1 MSRGNWFKGTN
12 LAQVRGNGQQAVFAR
27 QSAELQ
33 QRRRKAYE
41 ELLGQYE
48 QEYVR
53 KRDMGHITGIESVAT
68 GVDGEGNPTATLV
81 IRMARHYRNAPNIGT
96 GVG

>member
-1 MSRGNWFKGTN
+1 
-12 LAQVRGNGQQAVFAR
+12 
-27 QSAELQ
+27 
-33 QRRRKAYE
+33 
-41 ELLGQYE
+41 
-48 QEYVR
+48 
-53 KRDMGHITGIESVAT
+53 MGHITGIESVAT